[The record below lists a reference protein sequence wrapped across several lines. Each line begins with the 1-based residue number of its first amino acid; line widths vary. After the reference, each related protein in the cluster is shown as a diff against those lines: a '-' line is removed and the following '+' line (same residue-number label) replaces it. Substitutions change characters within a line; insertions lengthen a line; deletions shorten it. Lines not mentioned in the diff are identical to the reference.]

1 MENKKMNV
9 KLLDDAYKNA
19 RMGSY
24 AIDCIVDKIK
34 DEQLNDLIKKQ
45 NEYYLSATNRLNE
58 YAERIGYRPKDLSVM
73 LKTSSFVS
81 INMKTIINKDTSHI
95 AEMLVQGTTM
105 GITTL
110 IKELSE
116 NASAGEELIDI
127 SRNIVMHQEEFVESL
142 KNFL

>member
-116 NASAGEELIDI
+116 NASADEELIDI